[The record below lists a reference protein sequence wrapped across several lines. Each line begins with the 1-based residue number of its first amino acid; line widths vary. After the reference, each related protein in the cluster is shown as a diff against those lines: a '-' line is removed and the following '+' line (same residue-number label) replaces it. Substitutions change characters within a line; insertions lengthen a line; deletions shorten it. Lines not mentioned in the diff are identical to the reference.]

1 MIIFDFRRRQWRGGG
16 KVSSRGAAVF
26 GAVPP
31 IARERSLDSSGAVG
45 PPLPTGGQGSCGR
58 PPQKQGLGGCRRRE
72 QRPAERQGR
81 IVCGDHDHGLGP
93 VGEEDPGAFVPRLH
107 RRPDVRG
114 RIIMQPR
121 WAGSNAATPS
131 GYEMACFVV
140 LKCDLGNRHRPLA
153 DLSARP
159 DRIPDLA
166 VILIYLTYL
175 MF

>member
-1 MIIFDFRRRQWRGGG
+1 MIIFGFVDGSGVAVGRYRH
-16 KVSSRGAAVF
+16 AAL
-26 GAVPP
+26 
-31 IARERSLDSSGAVG
+31 RSLVQFRPSPVNARSILQAPSDRVAHGWARIMR
-45 PPLPTGGQGSCGR
+45 PT
-58 PPQKQGLGGCRRRE
+58 PQKQGLGGCRRRE

-81 IVCGDHDHGLGP
+81 IVCGNHDHGLGP